1 MLYLDMRLPV
11 SFSFMFITLL
21 SCGGPD
27 KPTYTITAADT
38 VTDSAGRKTV
48 ILAPTDGTDQ
58 MNNINTGKTT
68 AAELIGFARTSIGI
82 PYKYASTDPKQ
93 GFDCSGFIT
102 YTFNHFGIA
111 VPRTSADF
119 TNVNHEIPINQARPG
134 DLILFTGT
142 DSTVRIVGHMGI
154 VVTNPGEE
162 LQFIHSTSG
171 HDNGVTISGMT
182 KGYQRRFVKVI
193 RIFK

>member
-1 MLYLDMRLPV
+1 MRR
-11 SFSFMFITLL
+11 SLL
-21 SCGGPD
+21 VAFPLFALLACGGPGE
-27 KPTYTITAADT
+27 PTYTITAADT
-38 VTDSAGRKTV
+38 VTDTAGRKTV
-48 ILAPTDGTDQ
+48 ILAPTDGTEQ

-68 AAELIGFARTSIGI
+68 PAQLISFARTCIGI

-111 VPRTSADF
+111 VPRTSTDF
-119 TNVNHEIPINQARPG
+119 ANVNHEVAPQQARPG

-142 DSTVRIVGHMGI
+142 DSTNRVVGHMGI
-154 VVTNPGEE
+154 VVTYPGED

-171 HDNGVTISGMT
+171 RDNGVTISAMT
-182 KGYQRRFVKVI
+182 KGYQQRFVKVI

>member
-1 MLYLDMRLPV
+1 MRLPV
-11 SFSFMFITLL
+11 LLSFLILTLL
-21 SCGGPD
+21 SCGGD

-38 VTDSAGRKTV
+38 VADTAGRKTV
-48 ILAPTDGTDQ
+48 ILAPTDGTAG
-58 MNNINTGKTT
+58 MNNINVGNTT
-68 AAELIGFARTSIGI
+68 PSQLIAFARTAIGI
-82 PYKYASTDPKQ
+82 PYKYGSTDPQQ

-119 TNVNHEIPINQARPG
+119 TNVDHEVSLKDARAG

-154 VVTNPGEE
+154 VITNPGEE

-171 HDNGVTISGMT
+171 RDNGVTISALT
-182 KGYQRRFVKVI
+182 KGYQERFVKVV
-193 RIFK
+193 RIFR

>member
-1 MLYLDMRLPV
+1 MRLSIP
-11 SFSFMFITLL
+11 FGLMFLTLL
-21 SCGGPD
+21 SCGGVD

-68 AAELIGFARTSIGI
+68 PAELISFARTSLGI

-119 TNVNHEIPINQARPG
+119 TNVNHEVNLNDARPG

-142 DSTVRIVGHMGI
+142 DSSIKIVGHMGI

-171 HDNGVTISGMT
+171 RDNGVTISKMT
-182 KGYQRRFVKVI
+182 KGYTKRFVKVI

>member
-1 MLYLDMRLPV
+1 MRHP
-11 SFSFMFITLL
+11 SFLTLLLLL
-21 SCGGPD
+21 SCGGAD
-27 KPTYTITAADT
+27 KPAYTVTAADT

-68 AAELIGFARTSIGI
+68 PAELISFARTSLGI
-82 PYKYASTDPKQ
+82 PYKYASTDPRQ

-119 TNVNHEIPINQARPG
+119 TNVSHEVGLNQARPG

-142 DSTVRIVGHMGI
+142 DSSVRIVGHMGI
-154 VVTNPGEE
+154 VITNPGEE

-171 HDNGVTISGMT
+171 RDNGVTISKMT
-182 KGYQRRFVKVI
+182 QGYQRRFVKVI
-193 RIFK
+193 RIFPQNK

>member
-1 MLYLDMRLPV
+1 MRFPIPFAFLL
-11 SFSFMFITLL
+11 FTLL
-21 SCGGPD
+21 SCGGD

-38 VTDSAGRKTV
+38 VTDTAGRKTV
-48 ILAPTDGTDQ
+48 ILAPTDGTAD
-58 MNNINTGKTT
+58 MNHINTGSTT
-68 AAELIGFARTSIGI
+68 PAELIAFARTAMGI
-82 PYKYASTDPKQ
+82 PYKYGSTDPQQ

-102 YTFNHFGIA
+102 YVFNHFGIA

-119 TNVNHEIPINQARPG
+119 TNVDHEVPLKDARAG

-154 VVTNPGEE
+154 VITNPNEE

-171 HDNGVTISGMT
+171 RDNGVTISVLT
-182 KGYQRRFVKVI
+182 KGYQERFVKVV
-193 RIFK
+193 RIFE

>member
-1 MLYLDMRLPV
+1 MRL
-11 SFSFMFITLL
+11 SFLFTFALFTLL

-27 KPTYTITAADT
+27 EPTYTITAADT
-38 VTDSAGRKTV
+38 VTDTAGRKTV

-58 MNNINTGKTT
+58 MNKINTGKTT
-68 AAELIGFARTSIGI
+68 PAELISFARTSLGI

-111 VPRTSADF
+111 VPRTSTDF
-119 TNVNHEIPINQARPG
+119 TNVNHEVPLTQARPG

-142 DSTVRIVGHMGI
+142 DSTARMVGHMGI
-154 VVTNPGEE
+154 VVTNPGED

-171 HDNGVTISGMT
+171 RENGVTISAMT
-182 KGYQRRFVKVI
+182 NRYQKRFVKVI
-193 RIFK
+193 RVFK

>member
-1 MLYLDMRLPV
+1 MRLPI
-11 SFSFMFITLL
+11 STSLLFLTLF
-21 SCGGPD
+21 SCGGAD

-38 VTDSAGRKTV
+38 VVDSAGRKTV

-58 MNNINTGKTT
+58 MNNINAGKTT
-68 AAELIGFARTSIGI
+68 PAELVSFARTSLGI
-82 PYKYASTDPKQ
+82 PYKYASTDPQ
-93 GFDCSGFIT
+93 RGFDCSGFIT
-102 YTFNHFGIA
+102 YTFSHFGIA

-119 TNVNHEIPINQARPG
+119 TNVNHEIPIKEARPG

-171 HDNGVTISGMT
+171 RANGVVESPLT
-182 KGYQRRFVKVI
+182 KGYIKRFVKVI

>member
-1 MLYLDMRLPV
+1 MRHP
-11 SFSFMFITLL
+11 SFLTLLLLL
-21 SCGGPD
+21 SCGGAD

-58 MNNINTGKTT
+58 MNNINTGTT
-68 AAELIGFARTSIGI
+68 TPAELISFARTSLGI

-111 VPRTSADF
+111 VPRTSSDF
-119 TNVNHEIPINQARPG
+119 TNVSHEVALNQARPG

-142 DSTVRIVGHMGI
+142 DSSVKIVGHMGI
-154 VVTNPGEE
+154 VVTNPAEE

-171 HDNGVTISGMT
+171 HDNGVTISKMT
-182 KGYQRRFVKVI
+182 KGYTERFVKVI

>member
-1 MLYLDMRLPV
+1 MRLPV
-11 SFSFMFITLL
+11 LFSFLFLTLL

-38 VTDSAGRKTV
+38 VTDPAGRKTV

-58 MNNINTGKTT
+58 MNNINTGTIT
-68 AAELIGFARTSIGI
+68 PAELISFARTSLGI

-119 TNVNHEIPINQARPG
+119 TKVNHEVPLTQARPG

-142 DSTVRIVGHMGI
+142 DSTIRIVGHMGI
-154 VVTNPGEE
+154 VVTTPGED

-171 HDNGVTISGMT
+171 RDNGVTISGMT
-182 KGYQRRFVKVI
+182 KGYTERFVKVI

>member
-1 MLYLDMRLPV
+1 MRHPSLLTLML
-11 SFSFMFITLL
+11 LL
-21 SCGGPD
+21 SCGAPD
-27 KPTYTITAADT
+27 MPTYTITAADT

-58 MNNINTGKTT
+58 MNNINTGTT
-68 AAELIGFARTSIGI
+68 TPAELISFARTSLGI
-82 PYKYASTDPKQ
+82 PYKYASTNPKQ

-119 TNVNHEIPINQARPG
+119 TNVKHEIPLKDARPG

-142 DSTVRIVGHMGI
+142 DSTVRVVGHMGI
-154 VVTNPGEE
+154 VVTTSGED

-171 HDNGVTISGMT
+171 RDNGVTISGMT
-182 KGYQRRFVKVI
+182 KGYTERFVKVI